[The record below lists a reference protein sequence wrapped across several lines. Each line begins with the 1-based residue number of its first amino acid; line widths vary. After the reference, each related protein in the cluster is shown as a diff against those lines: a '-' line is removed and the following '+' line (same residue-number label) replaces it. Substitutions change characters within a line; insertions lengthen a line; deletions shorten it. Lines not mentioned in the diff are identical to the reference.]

1 MKTSV
6 FSVTD
11 HYPEGQ
17 RSLARFY
24 RQILDEIVS
33 AEEMGFANYF
43 VAEHHFHEYGVVAAP
58 DALLAAAAARTERIG
73 LGVAAAILP
82 FHNPLLVAERY
93 AQLDQLSH
101 GRLALGVGSGYLRH
115 EFEGFRI
122 GPWEKRFRFDEALEI
137 LTRAW
142 RGEPFSYH
150 GLYHNVDN
158 TRLAITPY
166 QTPHPPLWVAVLR
179 AEAAYHV
186 GRQGR
191 NLMLMPY
198 ATCDTIRDLEA
209 VITSYR
215 EGRRDAG
222 LDGPGDVAV
231 GLHTYV
237 SGSAAKTRE
246 EVEPALDLYV
256 RTRLY
261 AKRRSYDELDRAGL
275 VLFGDSAEVT
285 RRLQALRD
293 TGLTQA
299 MILTNFGALSAS
311 AVEAS
316 MRRFAE
322 EVMPAVQDRQPHD
335 RAAGNR

>member
-17 RSLARFY
+17 RSLAEFY
-24 RQILDEIVS
+24 AQIVDEIVY
-33 AEEMGFANYF
+33 AEELGFANYF

-58 DALLAAAAARTERIG
+58 DALLAAAAAGTRRIG

-115 EFEGFRI
+115 EFDGFRI
-122 GPWEKRFRFDEALEI
+122 GPWEKRFRFDEALEV

-150 GLYHNVDN
+150 GLYHHVDN

-166 QTPHPPLWVAVLR
+166 QKPQPPLWVAVLR

-191 NLMLMPY
+191 NIMLMPY
-198 ATCDTIRDLEA
+198 ATCDTIRELEE

-215 EGRRDAG
+215 AGRRDAG
-222 LDGPGDVAV
+222 FEGPGDVAV

-237 SGSAAKTRE
+237 SGSAAATRE

-275 VLFGDSAEVT
+275 ALFGDGAEVT
-285 RRLQALRD
+285 RRLRALQD
-293 TGLTQA
+293 TGLTQV
-299 MILTNFGALSAS
+299 MILTNFGDLPGP
-311 AVEAS
+311 AVQAS

-322 EVMPAVQDRQPHD
+322 EVMPAVQDREPPG
-335 RAAGNR
+335 RAANSS